1 MPLVDIHILQNKSHE
16 QCQPGLDAGAP
27 LQMSEKRNTVFKRF
41 LLLAFALFSASLWGQ
56 QSSDAVVLGS
66 VTDTSAAAI
75 NDATVTITSVATAA
89 ITQVQTNGQGDYRTP
104 PLRIGEYRISVEAP
118 GFKQFSENNVQLSIG
133 DVRKI
138 DAVLQVGEIT
148 ESVNVSASDTVLN
161 TSDSTQGTVV
171 GESLI
176 QELPLTTQNSSAT
189 NGRDYLQLALLSAG
203 TAPAVSGVGISIGGQ
218 QGYNVG
224 FLLDGIDN
232 NSQFIRYTYGN
243 QKEALKPSVDAVS
256 QFKVVTNGYSAEYG
270 RSSSGVVS
278 VSIKSG
284 TNQLHGTAYE
294 FLRNDALDATPF
306 FQTVKTP
313 YRRNDFGVAIG
324 GPIVKNKLF
333 AFGDFELLRVIKSNA
348 VKDSLPTAS
357 ERAGCFSTP
366 VYDPTSYNA
375 VTGKRTPYP
384 QVTVATADC
393 PAGYYQIP
401 TAQFD
406 LLAVKLLNFI
416 PVPNASVADTSTTN
430 DYIYTSPANALPVTF
445 DFRVDN
451 NLTDRQKLFF
461 RWSTQNQHYPATIS
475 LPAVAGINY
484 TPAQPTDDFAHSF
497 AVGYDRIWSS
507 TLISSVRAGWNY
519 LNSVAS
525 SPTTSPNLNAAIG
538 FKGADTSIPGGL
550 VSTSITNFTILGGG
564 GKGNITSTETRQLS
578 GDLTWAHEA
587 HNIKVGFAQYWL
599 QTNFDSA
606 QQSEGTLSF
615 TGNYTR
621 QGIAGTNAF
630 GGFPDF
636 LTGQA
641 SAGSLSN
648 VEVVRDRQPLTAIF
662 ALDDWQVTK
671 RLTINYG
678 LRYELNRPPL
688 DKFNRTAN
696 DNIDATGSPL
706 LVLAGE
712 FGDSRTNRSTI
723 HSDHEQ
729 LAPRVGFAYSL
740 PGDKTVIRGAWGFFY
755 SNAQQPGGMQSLQ
768 INPPFHIQ
776 LSYSP
781 AQTTSNLTLAGGFPA
796 GALTPAGET
805 NVLTVSDDTN
815 GRWPRSQQ
823 WNLNVQRSLPGDVLL
838 EVGYAGNSLTG
849 AWMQYD
855 ANQPLPGAGSAN
867 ANRPFHTLAVSG
879 TPYVIPSLA
888 DILRIGKVGYSNY
901 NALQAKLEKRYS
913 SGVGLLASYSYSK
926 TIALGENQSNGVQ
939 NIHNFEADR
948 SVSSQDMTH
957 HLTTSVVYDLPFGRG
972 RRFGANWN
980 RYADSVAGGW
990 SIDPI
995 LTYSSGIPFN
1005 LTVTGNPSNTG
1016 TGLGG
1021 SNDRPNIVGD
1031 YHAATNPSTNA
1042 PTRTKTQWF
1051 NTAAFAPN
1059 SPYTFGDAGRNILRT
1074 DGAINLD
1081 LSAHK
1086 RIKIAERVS
1095 AQLRLEAFNLANH
1108 DVLAAPNAAVG
1119 SSTFGQVTSA
1129 SSTAREL
1136 QAAIKVSF

>member
-1 MPLVDIHILQNKSHE
+1 LGNAASQIANKREIVLKHIL
-16 QCQPGLDAGAP
+16 LIT
-27 LQMSEKRNTVFKRF
+27 L
-41 LLLAFALFSASLWGQ
+41 ALFSAPLWGQ
-56 QSSDAVVLGS
+56 QSSDAVILGS
-66 VTDTSAAAI
+66 VTDASQAAVSG
-75 NDATVTITSVATAA
+75 ATVTVTSVATAA
-89 ITQVQTNGQGDYRTP
+89 ITQVQTDDHGEYRTP
-104 PLRIGEYRISVEAP
+104 PLRIGEYHVIVESP
-118 GFKQFSENNVQLSIG
+118 GFKRFAESNVQLSIG

-138 DAVLQVGEIT
+138 DAILQVGQVSENVT
-148 ESVNVSASDTVLN
+148 VSASDTVLN

-171 GESLI
+171 GGNLI

-203 TAPAVSGVGISIGGQ
+203 TAPAISGVGISIGGQ

-243 QKEALKPSVDAVS
+243 QKEALKPSVDAIS

-284 TNQLHGTAYE
+284 TNQVHGTAYE

-306 FQTVKTP
+306 FQAVKTP
-313 YRRNDFGVAIG
+313 YRRNDFGVAVG
-324 GPIVKNKLF
+324 GPIVRNKLF
-333 AFGDFELLRVIKSNA
+333 AFGDFELLRVIKSNS
-348 VKDSLPTAS
+348 VKDSLPTAA
-357 ERAGCFSTP
+357 ERAGCFSQP

-375 VTGKRTPYP
+375 ATGRRSPFPLVITATPN
-384 QVTVATADC
+384 C
-393 PAGYYQIP
+393 PADGHHYQIP
-401 TAQFD
+401 AYQFD
-406 LLAVKLLNFI
+406 QLAVKLLTFI
-416 PVPNASVADTSTTN
+416 PVPDPSVADTNTTN

-451 NLTDRQKLFF
+451 NLTDKQKLFF

-497 AVGYDRIWSS
+497 AVGYDKIWSP
-507 TLISSVRAGWNY
+507 TLISSLRAGWNY
-519 LNSVAS
+519 LDSVAS
-525 SPTTSPNLNAAIG
+525 SPTTSPNLNAEIG
-538 FKGADTSIPGGL
+538 FKGADTSLPGGL
-550 VSTSITNFTILGGG
+550 VSTSVTDFTTVGGG
-564 GKGNITSTETRQLS
+564 GKGNITSTETRQIS
-578 GDLTWAHEA
+578 GDLTWARGA
-587 HNIKVGFAQYWL
+587 HSLKFGFAQYWL

-615 TGNYTR
+615 TGIYTR
-621 QGIAGTNAF
+621 QGTAGSNIF

-648 VEVVRDRQPLTAIF
+648 LESVRDRQPLTAIF
-662 ALDDWQVTK
+662 VLDDWRVTR
-671 RLTINYG
+671 RLTLNYG

-688 DKFNRTAN
+688 DKYNKTAN
-696 DNIDATGSPL
+696 DNIDVTGSPV

-712 FGDSRTNRSTI
+712 FGDSRSSRSTI
-723 HSDHEQ
+723 HLDHAQ
-729 LAPRVGFAYSL
+729 LAPRLGFAYSL
-740 PGDKTVIRGAWGFFY
+740 PGDKTVIRGAWGLFY

-781 AQTTSNLTLAGGFPA
+781 PLTTTNLTLAGGFPA

-823 WNLNVQRSLPGDVLL
+823 WNVNVQRSLPGDVLL

-855 ANQPLPGAGSAN
+855 ANQPPPEAGSAN
-867 ANRPFHTLAVSG
+867 ANRPFHTLAVPG

-888 DILRIGKVGYSNY
+888 DIVRIGKVGYSYY

-913 SGVGLLASYSYSK
+913 SGVSLLASYSYSK
-926 TIALGENQSNGVQ
+926 TISLGENQSNGVQ
-939 NIHNFEADR
+939 NIHNFQADK
-948 SVSSQDMTH
+948 SVSSQDLTH
-957 HLTTSVVYDLPFGRG
+957 HLTSSVVYDLPFGRG
-972 RRFGANWN
+972 RRFGASWN
-980 RYADSVAGGW
+980 RYADSVVGGW

-995 LTYSSGIPFN
+995 VTFSSGLPFN

-1021 SNDRPNIVGD
+1021 SNDRPNIVGN
-1031 YHAATNPSTNA
+1031 YHATTNPSTNS
-1042 PTRTKTQWF
+1042 PTRTKAQWF
-1051 NTAAFAPN
+1051 NTSAFAAN
-1059 SPYTFGDAGRNILRT
+1059 DIYTFGDAGRNILRS
-1074 DGAINLD
+1074 DGTVNLD

-1086 RIKIAERVS
+1086 RIRITEGVS
-1095 AQLRLEAFNLANH
+1095 AQLRLEAFNVANH

-1136 QAAIKVSF
+1136 QAAVKVSF

>member
-1 MPLVDIHILQNKSHE
+1 M
-16 QCQPGLDAGAP
+16 
-27 LQMSEKRNTVFKRF
+27 FKRTI
-41 LLLAFALFSASLWGQ
+41 LLTFALVSLPIWGQ
-56 QSSDAVVLGS
+56 QSNDAVILGS
-66 VTDTSAAAI
+66 VADVSQAAI
-75 NDATVTITSVATAA
+75 PGAVVIITSTETAA
-89 ITQVQTNGQGDYRTP
+89 VTKVQTDEHGDYRTP
-104 PLRIGEYRISVEAP
+104 PLRIGEYRVAIEAP
-118 GFKQFSENNVQLSIG
+118 GFKQFAEGDVQLSIG

-138 DAVLQVGEIT
+138 DAVLQIGQVT
-148 ESVNVSASDTVLN
+148 ESVSVSAADTVLN

-171 GESLI
+171 GANLI
-176 QELPLTTQNSSAT
+176 QELPLTTQNNSAT

-218 QGYNVG
+218 AGYNVG

-232 NSQFIRYTYGN
+232 NAQFIRYSYGN
-243 QKEALKPSVDAVS
+243 QKEALKPSVDAIS
-256 QFKVVTNGYSAEYG
+256 QFKVVTNGYSADYG

-278 VSIKSG
+278 VSINSG
-284 TNQLHGTAYE
+284 TNQVHGTAYE

-306 FQTVKTP
+306 FQPVKTP
-313 YRRNDFGVAIG
+313 YRRNDFGAAIG
-324 GPIVKNKLF
+324 GPIIKNKLF

-357 ERAGCFSTP
+357 ERAGCFSKP
-366 VYDPTSYNA
+366 VYDPTSYN
-375 VTGKRTPYP
+375 VTTGKRTAYP
-384 QVTVATADC
+384 QVAISTVDC
-393 PAGYYQIP
+393 PAGSYQIP
-401 TAQFD
+401 GGQFD
-406 LLAVKLLNFI
+406 PLAVKLLSFI
-416 PVPNASVADTSTTN
+416 PVPNSSVADTNTTN

-445 DFRVDN
+445 DFRIDS
-451 NLTDRQKLFF
+451 NLTNTQKLFF
-461 RWSTQNQHYPATIS
+461 RWSTQNQHYPPTIS

-497 AVGYDRIWSS
+497 AVGYDRIWSP
-507 TLISSVRAGWNY
+507 TLISSIRVGWNY
-519 LNSVAS
+519 LRSVAS
-525 SPTTSPNLNAAIG
+525 SPTTSPNLNAALG
-538 FKGADTSIPGGL
+538 FKGADTLIPGGL
-550 VSTSITNFTILGGG
+550 VSTSISNFTTIGGG
-564 GKGNITSTETRQLS
+564 GKGNITSTQTRQLS
-578 GDLTWAHEA
+578 GDLTWAARQA
-587 HNIKVGFAQYWL
+587 HNLKFGFAQYWL

-621 QGIAGTNAF
+621 QGISGANPF

-641 SAGSLSN
+641 SGGSLSN
-648 VEVVRDRQPLTAIF
+648 LESVRDRQPLSALF
-662 ALDDWQVTK
+662 ALDDWRVTK

-696 DNIDATGSPL
+696 DNIDLSGSPTL
-706 LVLAGE
+706 IVAGE
-712 FGDSRTNRSTI
+712 YGNSRTSRSTI
-723 HSDHEQ
+723 HLDHAQ
-729 LAPRVGFAYSL
+729 FAPRVGFAYSL
-740 PGDKTVIRGAWGFFY
+740 PGDKTVIRGAWGLFY

-768 INPPFHIQ
+768 INPPYHIQ

-781 AQTTSNLTLAGGFPA
+781 PQTASSLTLAGGFPA
-796 GALTPAGET
+796 GGLTLAGET

-815 GRWPRSQQ
+815 GRWPRAQQ
-823 WNLNVQRSLPGDVLL
+823 WNLNVQRSLPGGILF

-855 ANQPLPGAGSAN
+855 ANQAFPGPGSAN
-867 ANRPFHTLAVSG
+867 ANRPFHTLAVTG

-888 DILRIGKVGYSNY
+888 DILRIGKVGYSYY
-901 NALQAKLEKRYS
+901 NALQTKLEKRYS
-913 SGVGLLASYSYSK
+913 SGFSLLASYSYSK
-926 TIALGENQSNGVQ
+926 TISLGENQSNGVQ
-939 NIHNFEADR
+939 NIHDFQADK

-957 HLTTSVVYDLPFGRG
+957 HLTASVVYDLPFGRG
-972 RRFGANWN
+972 RQFGSWWN
-980 RYADSVAGGW
+980 RYANAVAGGW

-995 LTYSSGIPFN
+995 FTYSSGLPFN
-1005 LTVTGNPSNTG
+1005 LTVTGNPSNAG

-1031 YHAATNPSTNA
+1031 YRAAINPSTNT
-1042 PTRTKTQWF
+1042 PTRTKAQWF
-1051 NTAAFAPN
+1051 NTAAFAAN

-1074 DGAINLD
+1074 DGAVNVD

-1086 RIKIAERVS
+1086 KIQLTERVN
-1095 AQLRLEAFNLANH
+1095 AQLRLEAFNIANH

-1119 SSTFGQVTSA
+1119 SSSFGQVTSA
-1129 SSTAREL
+1129 SSNAREL

>member
-1 MPLVDIHILQNKSHE
+1 VL
-16 QCQPGLDAGAP
+16 
-27 LQMSEKRNTVFKRF
+27 KRF
-41 LLLAFALFSASLWGQ
+41 VLLTLALSSLSLWGQ
-56 QSSDAVVLGS
+56 QSNDAVILGS
-66 VTDTSAAAI
+66 VTDASLAAVAGATVTVTSAA
-75 NDATVTITSVATAA
+75 TSS
-89 ITQVQTNGQGDYRTP
+89 ITQVQTDGRGEYRTP
-104 PLRIGEYRISVEAP
+104 PLRIGEYRVTVGAP
-118 GFKQFSENNVQLSIG
+118 GFKQFAESKIRLSIG

-138 DAVLQVGEIT
+138 DAILQVGQVS
-148 ESVNVSASDTVLN
+148 ESVTVSASDTVLN

-243 QKEALKPSVDAVS
+243 QKEALKPSVDAIS

-284 TNQLHGTAYE
+284 TNQVHGTAYE

-313 YRRNDFGVAIG
+313 YRRNDFGAAIG
-324 GPIVKNKLF
+324 GPVVKNKLF

-348 VKDSLPTAS
+348 VKDSLPTAL
-357 ERAGCFSTP
+357 ERAGCFSK
-366 VYDPTSYNA
+366 VIYDPTSYNS
-375 VTGKRTPYP
+375 VTGKRTAFP
-384 QVTVATADC
+384 QINTAGGSC
-393 PAGYYQIP
+393 PVGSYQIP
-401 TAQFD
+401 AGQLD
-406 LLAVKLLNFI
+406 PLAVKLLSFI
-416 PVPNASVADTSTTN
+416 PVPSTSVADTNTTN
-430 DYIYTSPANALPVTF
+430 DYVYTSPANALPVTF
-445 DFRVDN
+445 DFRVDS
-451 NLTDRQKLFF
+451 NLTDKQKLFV
-461 RWSTQNQHYPATIS
+461 RWSTQNQHYPPTIS

-484 TPAQPTDDFAHSF
+484 TPAQPTDDYAHSI
-497 AVGYDRIWSS
+497 AVGYDKIWSS
-507 TLISSVRAGWNY
+507 TLLSSFRVGWNY

-525 SPTTSPNLNAAIG
+525 SPTSSPNLNAAIG
-538 FKGADTSIPGGL
+538 FKGADTSLPGGL
-550 VSTSITNFTILGGG
+550 VSTSITSFTSIGGG
-564 GKGNITSTETRQLS
+564 GKGNVTNTETRQVS
-578 GDLTWAHEA
+578 GDLTWARNSHSL
-587 HNIKVGFAQYWL
+587 KFGFAQYWL

-615 TGNYTR
+615 TGIYTR
-621 QGIAGTNAF
+621 QGTTGSNVF

-648 VEVVRDRQPLTAIF
+648 LEAVRDRQPLTAIF
-662 ALDDWQVTK
+662 ALDDWRVTR
-671 RLTINYG
+671 RLTVNYG

-696 DNIDATGSPL
+696 DNIDATGSPV

-712 FGDSRTNRSTI
+712 FGSSRANRSTI
-723 HSDHEQ
+723 HLDHVQ
-729 LAPRVGFAYSL
+729 LAPRLGFAYSL
-740 PGDKTVIRGAWGFFY
+740 PGDKTVIRGAWGLFY

-781 AQTTSNLTLAGGFPA
+781 TQTTTNLTLAGGFPA
-796 GALTPAGET
+796 DALTPAGEA
-805 NVLTVSDDTN
+805 NVLTVSDDTS

-823 WNLNVQRSLPGDVLL
+823 WNVNVQRSLPGDVLF

-855 ANQPLPGAGSAN
+855 ANQPPPEAGSAN
-867 ANRPFHTLAVSG
+867 ANRPFQTLQVTG

-888 DILRIGKVGYSNY
+888 DILRIGKVGFSYY

-913 SGVGLLASYSYSK
+913 SGVSLLASYSYSK
-926 TIALGENQSNGVQ
+926 TISLGENQSNGVQ
-939 NIHNFEADR
+939 NIHNFQADR
-948 SVSSQDMTH
+948 SVSSQDLTH
-957 HLTTSVVYDLPFGRG
+957 HVTTSAVYDLPFGRG
-972 RRFGANWN
+972 RKFGSNWN

-995 LTYSSGIPFN
+995 FTFSSGLPFN

-1031 YHAATNPSTNA
+1031 YHAAINSSTNA
-1042 PTRTKTQWF
+1042 PTRTKAQWF
-1051 NTAAFAPN
+1051 NTSAFAAN
-1059 SPYTFGDAGRNILRT
+1059 GIYTFGNAGRNILRA

-1086 RIKIAERVS
+1086 KIKITEGVS
-1095 AQLRLEAFNLANH
+1095 AQLRLEAFNVANH
-1108 DVLAAPNAAVG
+1108 DVLAAPNASVG
-1119 SSTFGQVTSA
+1119 STTFGQITSA

-1136 QAAIKVSF
+1136 QAAVKVSF